1 MSHSMQPPG
10 DKMKKVLSWV
20 GEILAEH
27 PKKKRTDVFR
37 EAQVRFDLSPLG
49 MRVFRQSFYQRGQC
63 KRTVIIS
70 IPRSAGIP
78 ESCACRTRSGTRV

>member
-27 PKKKRTDVFR
+27 PGKKRSEVFR
-37 EAQVRFDLSPLG
+37 EAQVRFDLSPLECEFLDNHFTKEDRAKG
-49 MRVFRQSFYQRGQC
+49 
-63 KRTVIIS
+63 
-70 IPRSAGIP
+70 RS
-78 ESCACRTRSGTRV
+78 

>member
-27 PKKKRTDVFR
+27 PKKKRADVFR
-37 EAQVRFDLSPLG
+37 EAQVRFDLSPLECEFLDSHFTKEASAKG
-49 MRVFRQSFYQRGQC
+49 
-63 KRTVIIS
+63 
-70 IPRSAGIP
+70 RS
-78 ESCACRTRSGTRV
+78 